1 MSDSLKE
8 LTETVRVFV
17 DERDWG
23 AFQSPKNLALALC
36 GEAGE
41 LAEQLQWLTQEQS
54 RNPEPD
60 RRQRIAD
67 ECADVL
73 VYLVRIADEL
83 GFDLVEAAK
92 AKCLKNEKK
101 YPVELVHGR
110 LKRRDEYER

>member
-8 LTETVRVFV
+8 LTEVIRRFV
-17 DERDWG
+17 DERDWS
-23 AFQSPKNLALALC
+23 AFQSPKNLTMALC

-41 LAEQLQWLTQEQS
+41 LAEQLQWLSEEQS
-54 RNPEPD
+54 RAPSPEKL
-60 RRQRIAD
+60 QNIKE

-83 GFDLVEAAK
+83 GFDLVEATR
-92 AKCLKNEKK
+92 AKCRKNEKK

-110 LKRRDEYER
+110 LKRRDEY